1 MLKRLRVHD
10 LAILDHLELALEAGL
25 VVFTGETGA
34 GKSIIIDAIGLVI
47 GGKAD
52 PALVRAGAEVA
63 RAEAE
68 FDVSAGLWPAVRAVL
83 EREGLDDDDEPAV
96 SLAREVRR
104 EGRSQ
109 CRVNGRQVSLAV
121 LREIGEL
128 LVDVHGQGEHLSL
141 LRPREHVFLLDRYA
155 GLDERRQAVA
165 AVVRQL
171 NALRQT
177 LGRLRQ
183 SEQERERRLDMLN
196 FQIAEIESA
205 RLKPGEEATL
215 QAERNR
221 LANAE
226 KLAAQT
232 DEALAVLVGDDEHE
246 GASDLV
252 GRAAR
257 ALSALARIDPAQAA
271 LLDTAQ
277 ALGNQVRELSA
288 ALETYRETI
297 EFNPKRLDQ
306 LEERHE
312 LIKRLQRKYGER
324 IDDILAFAERAVTER
339 ETLSN
344 ASVSIERLMAEEG
357 ELLAQIGALGAAL
370 SAERKTAGKQLAKGI
385 ERELQDLK
393 MEQARFGLDLQWT
406 PAEDGALVDGRRL
419 AFDSSGLDRAEFL
432 IAPNPGEGLRPLV
445 KIASG
450 GETARLMLALKG
462 VLAGA
467 DQTPTLIFDE
477 IDQGIGGRVGGVVG
491 QKLWALTGTGA
502 HQVLCITH
510 LPQLAAYGDQHYR
523 VEKRIQ
529 AGRTTTRV
537 VALSEPE
544 RATELSLMLGGTG
557 DSTRAA
563 ARDLLANVAEAKA
576 GVRPKGKRQHL
587 AQNENRGA
595 D

>member
-1 MLKRLRVHD
+1 MLKTLRVHD
-10 LAILDHLELALEAGL
+10 LAILDHLELTLEPGL

-52 PALVRAGAEVA
+52 AALVRSGAEVA
-63 RAEAE
+63 RVEAE
-68 FDVSAGLWPAVRAVL
+68 FEVAGALWPVVRAVL
-83 EREGLDDDDEPAV
+83 AREDVLDDEQPVV

-109 CRVNGRQVSLAV
+109 CRLNGRQVSQAV
-121 LREIGEL
+121 LREVGEL

-141 LRPREHVFLLDRYA
+141 LRPREHVYLLDRYA
-155 GLDERRQAVA
+155 GLDDRRQALA
-165 AVVRQL
+165 GVVKRL
-171 NALRQT
+171 TALRQE
-177 LGRLRQ
+177 LARLQQ

-196 FQIAEIESA
+196 FQVSEVESA
-205 RLKPGEEATL
+205 RLKPGEEAVL

-226 KLAAQT
+226 KLAAQA

-246 GASDLV
+246 GAGDLV
-252 GRAAR
+252 GRAVR
-257 ALSALARIDPAQAA
+257 ALSALSRIDPAQAA
-271 LLDTAQ
+271 LLETAQ
-277 ALGNQVRELSA
+277 ALSA
-288 ALETYRETI
+288 QLRDLGAEVQAYREAI

-324 IDDILAFAERAVTER
+324 IEDILAFAKRAAEERD
-339 ETLSN
+339 TLRN
-344 ASVSIERLMAEEG
+344 AAGSIERLKAQEQ
-357 ELLAQIGALGAAL
+357 ELLTQIGALGAAL
-370 SAERKTAGKQLAKGI
+370 SAERKAAGRRLAKGI

-393 MEQARFGLDLQWT
+393 MEQARFGLDVQWI
-406 PAEDGALVDGRRL
+406 PVEGGAPVGAQTV
-419 AFDSSGLDRAEFL
+419 AFDSTGLDQIAFL
-432 IAPNPGEGLRPLV
+432 IAPNPGEGLKPLV

-491 QKLWALTGTGA
+491 DKLWTLTGGDA

-510 LPQLAAYGDQHYR
+510 LPQLAAYGDQHFR
-523 VEKRIQ
+523 VEKRVT
-529 AGRTTTRV
+529 AGRTTTQV
-537 VALSEPE
+537 VALAEPA
-544 RATELSLMLGGTG
+544 RVAELGQMLGGAG
-557 DSTRAA
+557 ESTLAA
-563 ARDLLANVAEAKA
+563 ARDLLREVSMVKA
-576 GVRPKGKRQHL
+576 GARAKGRRQRQT
-587 AQNENRGA
+587 AP
-595 D
+595 